1 MATAPSEPIP
11 ISTSNPNVNID
22 ASGNITPAET
32 QINNGGVVKFNVTF
46 PKDQTVCVI
55 TMTASFPNGTQTT
68 EYATMRSSTAAAGTI
83 KIGS

>member
-22 ASGNITPAET
+22 ASGNISPTET
-32 QINNGGVVKFNVTF
+32 SINNGGVVKFNVTF
-46 PKDQTVCVI
+46 PSNQTVCVI

-68 EYATMRSSTAAAGTI
+68 SYATMSSTAAAGTI